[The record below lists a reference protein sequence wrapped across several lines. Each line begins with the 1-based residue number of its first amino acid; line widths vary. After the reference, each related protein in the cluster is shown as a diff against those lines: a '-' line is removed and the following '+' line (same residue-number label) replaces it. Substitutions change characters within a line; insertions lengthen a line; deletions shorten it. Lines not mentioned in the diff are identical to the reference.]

1 MTGILPGPRCDVRG
15 ASVERH
21 GSTLHES
28 HRPRRRHPDPAEL
41 QLATRTLWN
50 DFKTANA
57 FGAIRADQGIAIPAV
72 LHIGQNPARGTKV
85 GEEPYDISGVS
96 VTGA

>member
-1 MTGILPGPRCDVRG
+1 
-15 ASVERH
+15 
-21 GSTLHES
+21 
-28 HRPRRRHPDPAEL
+28 
-41 QLATRTLWN
+41 LWN